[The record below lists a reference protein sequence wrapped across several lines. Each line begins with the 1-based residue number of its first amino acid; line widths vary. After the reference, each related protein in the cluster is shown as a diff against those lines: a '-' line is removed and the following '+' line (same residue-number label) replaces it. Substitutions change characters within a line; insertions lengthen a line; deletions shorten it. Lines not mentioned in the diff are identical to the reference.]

1 MTSSSDV
8 MKRVQQKLKDSKLEL
23 HNLLEE
29 PEIIKIKTAFD
40 KEDGRRMN
48 SQELKDVLKRIANVE
63 YDDEKFNLIFLRMNA
78 QW

>member
-1 MTSSSDV
+1 MP
-8 MKRVQQKLKDSKLEL
+8 QQKDNKLEL

-29 PEIIKIKTAFD
+29 PEIIKIKAAFD

-48 SQELKDVLKRIANVE
+48 SQQLKEILKRIANVE